1 MLMSMK
7 TLSDI
12 LSLMRRHDLYETDQ
26 SYYALIDAAKSE
38 EIHPLLYDL
47 QDEADIDCLFQ
58 GETARD
64 LADVAPYIVKLE
76 ENNPLTNALFEK
88 FWRKNYF
95 CIVTSPLPI
104 KDVRYHLRKFNMVYD
119 ETDTG
124 VLFRYYDP
132 CVMCGLLALV
142 TAEQKEKFFGAHI
155 SFVIYQYKGI
165 LYCST
170 SEKLRCFNIDT
181 LLSNREPSRG
191 YV

>member
-1 MLMSMK
+1 MK

-12 LSLMRRHDLYETDQ
+12 LSLMRRHDLYEADQ

-119 ETDTG
+119 EEDTG
-124 VLFRYYDP
+124 LLFRYYDP
-132 CVMCGLLALV
+132 YVMWGFLKSA
-142 TAEQKEKFFGAHI
+142 TIEEKEKFFGAHI
-155 SFVIYQYKGI
+155 SFVIYQYNEDLHCVI
-165 LYCST
+165 
-170 SEKLRCFNIDT
+170 SEK
-181 LLSNREPSRG
+181 SRG
-191 YV
+191 FKTEDVISGREALEGYV

>member
-1 MLMSMK
+1 MFMK

-12 LSLMRRHDLYETDQ
+12 LSLMRRHDLYEADQ

-76 ENNPLTNALFEK
+76 EHNPLTNALFEK

-95 CIVTSPLPI
+95 CLMISPSSITDL
-104 KDVRYHLRKFNMVYD
+104 RFHLRKFNMVYHPGD
-119 ETDTG
+119 NA
-124 VLFRYYDP
+124 VLMRYYDP
-132 CVMCGLLALV
+132 YALYV
-142 TAEQKEKFFGAHI
+142 FLKSARSEWREKFFGDHI
-155 SFVIYQYKGI
+155 AFALYQHKKSLHYV
-165 LYCST
+165 T
-170 SEKLRCFNIDT
+170 SETCRVLTASPFVHDGGEC
-181 LLSNREPSRG
+181 EG